1 MRHMMPSYCR
11 TLQLRVKTTFVVVT
25 RDNCIKYRV
34 FSIQRWWLERRKL
47 EVLSGVS
54 CTAPWNWYSL
64 QAISWRQEGT
74 PGGIPWYAG
83 AGSDKSKACIL
94 FISYSIFHDVFRMF
108 LTKEKQGSVLGGTI
122 YLFWNIWRYLIQASQ
137 ITLVFSPRLSS
148 DYFTYSRC

>member
-1 MRHMMPSYCR
+1 MRYMMPSYCR

-54 CTAPWNWYSL
+54 CTAPWNRYSL
-64 QAISWRQEGT
+64 QTIPWRQEGT

-83 AGSDKSKACIL
+83 AGSDKSKHLHI
-94 FISYSIFHDVFRMF
+94 SIFSQHLSCCNRMF
-108 LTKEKQGSVLGGTI
+108 LTKEKPGSVLEGTI